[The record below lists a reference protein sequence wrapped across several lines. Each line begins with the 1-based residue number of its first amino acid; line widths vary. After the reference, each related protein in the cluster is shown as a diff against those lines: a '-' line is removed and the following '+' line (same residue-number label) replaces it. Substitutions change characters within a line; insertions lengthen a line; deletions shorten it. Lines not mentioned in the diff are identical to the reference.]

1 MVISTGGAV
10 GGRVLRAS
18 RCCHVS
24 RQWARSARERG
35 DEDVLRG
42 GETGETCTITR
53 WLRCHPI
60 QARRG

>member
-10 GGRVLRAS
+10 GGRALYAI
-18 RCCHVS
+18 RCCRVS
-24 RQWARSARERG
+24 RQCARSARENSEG
-35 DEDVLRG
+35 VEGSGKMG
-42 GETGETCTITR
+42 GTCTVTR